1 VWVRVL
7 FFLAGEI
14 CEEWSEDEDAPTIRV
29 RWLFTA
35 SQVSRTEKKNASCVI
50 AVCCSDSERGVGVR
64 VLELGREGW
73 GGGCQI

>member
-1 VWVRVL
+1 MWVRGF

-35 SQVSRTEKKNASCVI
+35 SQVSRTERKKNASCVI
-50 AVCCSDSERGVGVR
+50 ALCCSDGEGGVEGVCVR
-64 VLELGREGW
+64 YRARA
-73 GGGCQI
+73 